1 MKILT
6 AEEIEAHRY
15 HTLSGGVKGIVA
27 GLLISGAIFKIVPLR
42 YPKFNPKA
50 MTYSVKTAMF
60 ITPPT
65 LLAAICG
72 EEASSKFD
80 EIMYSSGAESSQ
92 ALEEH
97 RRWKN
102 LPFKEKLVEG
112 LSNNRY
118 KLITGAWAASLYGSW
133 VFVNRDPI
141 MTRTQK
147 AVQARMY
154 AQFIT
159 VLLLLA
165 SMGLSMYEQKL
176 HPNKQK
182 QNEQQRWNKL
192 LQEAEVEEEREK
204 ERLKTG
210 FATNQDR
217 INAKIFKYD

>member
-15 HTLSGGVKGIVA
+15 HTLSGGLKGLAA
-27 GLLISGAIFKIVPLR
+27 GVILSGAIFKFLPMR
-42 YPKFNPKA
+42 YPKFNPKT
-50 MTYSVKTAMF
+50 MTYSIKTALF

-65 LLAAICG
+65 FLTAICA
-72 EEASSKFD
+72 EEASTKFD
-80 EIMYSSGAESSQ
+80 EVMYSSGAESSQ

-97 RRWKN
+97 KRWKN
-102 LPFKEKLVEG
+102 LSLKDKMVEG
-112 LSNNRY
+112 LSNNKY
-118 KLITGAWAASLYGSW
+118 KIITGAWAASLYGSW
-133 VFVNRDPI
+133 VLVNKDPI
-141 MTRTQK
+141 MTKTQK

-182 QNEQQRWNKL
+182 INEQRRWDNL
-192 LQEAEVEEEREK
+192 LHEAEIEEEHEK
-204 ERLKTG
+204 DRKRTG

-217 INAKIFKYD
+217 VNAKIFKYE